1 MPWPPRAAIVVA
13 AKNAERFLRDA
24 VGSALAQSEPSVEV
38 VVVDDGSTDGT
49 LALARSLA
57 VADPRLRVVSQSN
70 HGPGHAR
77 NRGVE
82 NTSAPYLVFLDADD
96 WIPEGKVETQAAFLD
111 AHPDV
116 GVVYSDCMTFTGGEP
131 VAERP
136 FGVPPDAAGLA
147 RSLTEGGRGGFPP
160 LCGMVRRADFDRIG
174 GFREIRP
181 LLEDRDLWTRLA
193 CAGVRFAHLAE
204 PCPRYRIHA
213 GSRNTIDL
221 EVRLGELPI
230 LDFLLRQWKSVDP
243 SRADAARTR
252 ARYNYVAVS
261 ELLGRAGRKAAAR
274 RVGIRSLK
282 HARRAGEIVESA
294 LLVLRPGRTSF
305 AR

>member
-1 MPWPPRAAIVVA
+1 MPGPRAAIVVA
-13 AKNAERFLRDA
+13 ARNAERFLRVA
-24 VGSALAQSEPSVEV
+24 AESALAQSERSVEV

-49 LALARSLA
+49 LALARSLEI
-57 VADPRLRVVSQSN
+57 ADPRLLVVAQSN

-82 NTSAPYLVFLDADD
+82 RTAAAYLVFLDADD
-96 WIPEGKVETQAAFLD
+96 WIPPEKVATQAAFLD

-116 GVVYSDCMTFTGGEP
+116 GVVYSDCMTFTGDEP

-136 FGVPPDAAGLA
+136 FDVPPDAAGLA
-147 RSLTEGGRGGFPP
+147 RSLTEGTRGGFPL
-160 LCGMVRRADFDRIG
+160 LCGMVRRADFDSVG
-174 GFREIRP
+174 GFREVRP
-181 LLEDRDLWTRLA
+181 LLEDRDLWARLA
-193 CAGVRFAHLAE
+193 CSRTRFAHVAE
-204 PCPRYRIHA
+204 PRPRYRIHA

-230 LDFLLRQWKSVDP
+230 LDYLLRHWKSVDP
-243 SRADAARTR
+243 SRARTARTR

-261 ELLGRAGRKAAAR
+261 EQLGRAGRGAAAR
-274 RVGIRSLK
+274 WVGMRSFK
-282 HARRAGEIVESA
+282 HARRAGEVVESA